1 MTTLFLNFPNTAADI
16 GSTSRLTLAA
26 KVVGLL
32 LIAGL
37 LNEGAAAKRKVDK
50 RATQE
55 ASGDSSMQGFQAVAD
70 LHVVDCLLPGQVRR
84 LGTRTYLT
92 ARRPIQATAG
102 DCRTRGGEYVEYDRA
117 DYKTALRVWMPSAE
131 AGDAEAQAHV
141 GEIFERGLGGE
152 PNYPAALSWYRK
164 SAAQG
169 NTRAQF
175 NLGTMYEQG
184 QGVPRSQLEAL
195 NWYRQAWGLKEDDLM
210 FASAANRERDA
221 LREELSKALK
231 QKNLQLDML
240 RKQLSGLEDRLSA
253 SDAGKE
259 QAMLETDTLKGLI
272 EQLEA
277 QARDS
282 EQQLADIPPAA
293 PALSEQESTRL
304 AANDEPKTRSPVRRD
319 ETVTDRRSV
328 TKSNKARTREYK
340 KLKLGRYFALLIG
353 NQSYSQMKDLD
364 TPIGDITRAKR
375 ILEDKYD
382 FTVFTVTDGD
392 NIAVMQAINDLNDVL
407 KPEDNLLLFY
417 AGHGSRL
424 QQGKGEIG
432 YWLPANAELPP
443 RNTYWVP
450 NEFVTGHLGRL
461 NAKRVLVVS
470 DSCYSGLLSSEPSFL
485 MLGQNDA
492 NYSDLDFLQFK
503 LTKKS
508 RLLLTSGGDQPVL
521 DGGGSGNNSVFASA
535 FLDELESNDDL
546 LSSPGLFMRIRDRVE
561 SAAAAQN
568 FSQRPEFKTIKS
580 AGHEVGD
587 FFFLPNVLR

>member
-1 MTTLFLNFPNTAADI
+1 MNTI
-16 GSTSRLTLAA
+16 LTRSSGATNSVALIT
-26 KVVGLL
+26 KCIGLL
-32 LIAGL
+32 LLAGL
-37 LNEGAAAKRKVDK
+37 VGEGAAAKRKVDK
-50 RATQE
+50 NA
-55 ASGDSSMQGFQAVAD
+55 MQGFETVAD

-84 LGTRTYLT
+84 LGSRTYLT

-117 DYKTALRVWMPSAE
+117 DYKTALRVWMPAAE
-131 AGDAEAQAHV
+131 SGDAEAQAHV

-152 PNYPAALSWYRK
+152 PNYPAALTWYRK

-175 NLGTMYEQG
+175 NLGTMHEQG
-184 QGVPRSQLEAL
+184 QGVPKSQLEAL
-195 NWYRQAWGLKEDDLM
+195 NWYRQAWGLKADDLM

-221 LREELSKALK
+221 LREELGKALK
-231 QKNLQLDML
+231 QKNMQVELLRRQLGD
-240 RKQLSGLEDRLSA
+240 LETRLSA
-253 SDAGKE
+253 SAAGKE
-259 QAMLETDTLKGLI
+259 QSQLETETLRGLI
-272 EQLEA
+272 TQLET
-277 QARDS
+277 QARES
-282 EQQLADIPPAA
+282 EQKLAELPPAQVTAATPEVTLLAD
-293 PALSEQESTRL
+293 
-304 AANDEPKTRSPVRRD
+304 NGKPKTRSAGEKRNKKSK
-319 ETVTDRRSV
+319 RRSV
-328 TKSNKARTREYK
+328 LKSEKAKAREYK
-340 KLKLGRYFALLIG
+340 KMKLGRYYALLIG
-353 NQSYSQMKDLD
+353 NETYTEMEDLD
-364 TPIGDITRAKR
+364 TPLSDISRAKS

-382 FTVFTVTDGD
+382 FTVFTVSNGD

-450 NEFVTGHLGRL
+450 NEFVTGHLARF

-485 MLGQNDA
+485 MMGQNDA
-492 NYSDLDFLQFK
+492 NYADLDFLKFK

-521 DGGGSGNNSVFASA
+521 DGGGNGTNSVFASA
-535 FLDELESNDDL
+535 FLDELESNNVL

-561 SAAAAQN
+561 SAAAGSN
-568 FSQRPEFKTIKS
+568 FTQRPEFKTIKS

-587 FFFLPNVLR
+587 FFFLPTALR